1 LAQESAVSHLRVAQ
15 GEVMNST
22 TTKQRTNQRAVKLAD
37 LDWRKYF
44 DKQTQEKLLAG
55 LEI

>member
-1 LAQESAVSHLRVAQ
+1 
-15 GEVMNST
+15 MNTT
-22 TTKQRTNQRAVKLAD
+22 TTKLRTNQRAVK
-37 LDWRKYF
+37 YY

>member
-1 LAQESAVSHLRVAQ
+1 LAQEHVALSVRVAQ
-15 GEVMNST
+15 EEVMNTT

-37 LDWRKYF
+37 LDWRKYY